1 MKLSG
6 QGCTAAT
13 LIFLIIFSLPGGF
26 KISEGAPDSLNL
38 GHWTHSL
45 CSLRQ
50 TKEIP
55 PLAYIVEPSYL

>member
-1 MKLSG
+1 MLLPGSFI
-6 QGCTAAT
+6 TS
-13 LIFLIIFSLPGGF
+13 SLPGGF
-26 KISEGAPDSLNL
+26 KIPEGAPDSLNL